1 MRKLYRST
9 QDRMLFGVCGGL
21 AQYFGVESTLL
32 RILVLVAALFS
43 AGSVLVVYLIAALI
57 IPREPHPGTGGYC
70 GPSGYPGSGWGHAG
84 PPPHA
89 GAPHSN
95 GTRGWGGYGSWNP
108 GSGYGGTGY
117 GAGSGGAGSAG
128 YGPGSAGYGGTG
140 SAGYGGAGSGGP
152 GQTPPAA
159 GSHIDAMMEDIEKK
173 ALKREIEELK
183 ARLAK
188 YENQE
193 KKGE

>member
-1 MRKLYRST
+1 MRRLYRST

-21 AQYFGVESTLL
+21 AQYFCVESTLL
-32 RILVLVAALFS
+32 RILVLVAAIFS
-43 AGSVLVVYLIAALI
+43 AGSVLLVYLIAALV
-57 IPREPHPGTGGYC
+57 IPREPYSATGGYY
-70 GPSGYPGSGWGHAG
+70 GSSGYPGSGWGHAG

-89 GAPHSN
+89 GASHTG
-95 GTRGWGGYGSWNP
+95 GTRGWSGHGSWNP

-117 GAGSGGAGSAG
+117 AAGTGGAGFAGSGTGAAG
-128 YGPGSAGYGGTG
+128 YGPGSP
-140 SAGYGGAGSGGP
+140 GYGGAGSGAP
-152 GQTPPAA
+152 GQTSQPA

>member
-1 MRKLYRST
+1 MRRLYRSR

-21 AQYFGVESTLL
+21 AQYFCVESTLL
-32 RILVLVAALFS
+32 RILVLVAAIFS
-43 AGSVLVVYLIAALI
+43 AGSVLLVYLIAALV
-57 IPREPHPGTGGYC
+57 IPREPYSGMDGHYGS
-70 GPSGYPGSGWGHAG
+70 SGYPGSGWGHAG

-89 GAPHSN
+89 GASHSN
-95 GTRGWGGYGSWNP
+95 GARGWSGHNSWNP

-117 GAGSGGAGSAG
+117 GAGSAG
-128 YGPGSAGYGGTG
+128 YGTGTAGYGSGSPGYGGTA

-152 GQTPPAA
+152 GH
-159 GSHIDAMMEDIEKK
+159 HIDAMMEDIEKK

>member
-1 MRKLYRST
+1 MRRLYRSR

-32 RILVLVAALFS
+32 RILVLVAAIFS
-43 AGSVLVVYLIAALI
+43 AGSVLLVYLIAALV
-57 IPREPHPGTGGYC
+57 IPREPYSGMDGYY
-70 GPSGYPGSGWGHAG
+70 GSSGYPGSGWGHAG

-89 GAPHSN
+89 GASHSN
-95 GTRGWGGYGSWNP
+95 GARGWSGHNSWNP

-117 GAGSGGAGSAG
+117 GAGSAG
-128 YGPGSAGYGGTG
+128 YGTGTAGYGSGSPGYGGTA

-152 GQTPPAA
+152 GH
-159 GSHIDAMMEDIEKK
+159 HIDAMMEDIEKK

>member
-32 RILVLVAALFS
+32 RILLLVAAIFS
-43 AGSVLVVYLIAALI
+43 AGSVMLVYFIAALV
-57 IPREPHPGTGGYC
+57 IPREPYSGAGGYH
-70 GPSGYPGSGWGHAG
+70 GSTGYPGSGWGHAG
-84 PPPHA
+84 PPPRP
-89 GAPHSN
+89 GDPHSN
-95 GTRGWGGYGSWNP
+95 GTRGWSGHGSWNP
-108 GSGYGGTGY
+108 GYGYGGTGY
-117 GAGSGGAGSAG
+117 GAGTGGAGSAG
-128 YGPGSAGYGGTG
+128 YGA
-140 SAGYGGAGSGGP
+140 AGSGGP
-152 GQTPPAA
+152 GH
-159 GSHIDAMMEDIEKK
+159 HIDAMMEDIEKK

-188 YENQE
+188 YENRE

>member
-1 MRKLYRST
+1 MRRLYRSR

-21 AQYFGVESTLL
+21 AQYFCVESTLL
-32 RILVLVAALFS
+32 RILVLVAAIFS
-43 AGSVLVVYLIAALI
+43 AGSVLLVYLIAALV
-57 IPREPHPGTGGYC
+57 IPREPYSGMDGYY
-70 GPSGYPGSGWGHAG
+70 GSSGYPGSGWGHAG

-89 GAPHSN
+89 GASHSN
-95 GTRGWGGYGSWNP
+95 GARGWSGHNSWNP
-108 GSGYGGTGY
+108 GS
-117 GAGSGGAGSAG
+117 
-128 YGPGSAGYGGTG
+128 
-140 SAGYGGAGSGGP
+140 GYGGAGSGGP
-152 GQTPPAA
+152 GH
-159 GSHIDAMMEDIEKK
+159 HIDAMMEDIEKK